1 MSNKATDFIHPVEI
15 IGDGKSNA
23 LCEIVLKP
31 HLATNKNT
39 VYYGLNNGGYTGSYS
54 TAHSKVGPGSYVVS
68 VPASWFNR
76 NNSVLVIEINTN
88 DSNNKFVSGSY
99 AHSMLLY
106 NPGSKYKNYV
116 SNFLYPT
123 KTYPGEICTINILPP
138 KDAHAN
144 GVVYDVDILYHSS
157 VGRETIATNRGTGK
171 FSFVVPELAINSSMT
186 VRVTTK
192 DKKKNSILG
201 VIAQSIKIEK
211 TEFKAPEIILPSNYI
226 LSITEGVN
234 AKIKGT
240 SENINDYKIIYT
252 KQHCDVAQAVSKYTT
267 VDSYYAASQT
277 ELKNRLLDYT
287 TNGPEYFVLKDF
299 DQPSTFI
306 TQDTGERNVFHIR
319 TPGTKDQQQ
328 FEDFYALQW
337 FKNIEPSDL
346 IHLYAIERG
355 KAYLNISESPNSRL
369 ISQVSMSN
377 WRCDHCQANDYRYW
391 NIQRNWNPYGRI
403 PTSSIKTALNQY
415 QDITLTLRITMD
427 RQLNYPPN
435 IYITN
440 TSSNSETGAVYLTPI
455 SKGPSTIFDYTV
467 PVYYVVNQIANGQT
481 YLYFHTHWG
490 QNTNLNQ
497 ARYLSGI
504 VNVKT
509 APQEFVPTEANTYYK
524 YSHNDFNSITKISTS
539 SMTPYIVVPPAVR
552 PIELTVYDQTEKQLT
567 LSYTNPL
574 HGIGSSNLS
583 TYEELGS
590 INFDMSKGDDLND
603 LSDLNE
609 NDYTLDLNRTEYRE
623 LTYEKKI
630 RLSSDLVDK
639 INKTLENDLYIDLS
653 LLSVDNENI
662 NFKPIANNDIKIQIM
677 FSNNDNNKTRVLDI
691 GSNLIDLKKAQYDL
705 KKINLNKSLLLS
717 TNFNTIH
724 MLYNIDPYDQGK
736 AFNTEY
742 WEMMIDG
749 NRVIEAIGW
758 RKIGTSVSSCK
769 FVSNTYE
776 ISRYAYGY
784 YNYELRLC
792 LENLS
797 TDKALYKAPKI
808 IAKHRN
814 GETQLAPTN
823 LGSIKPGEDILYKIP
838 KELYD
843 PNYDEVIE
851 FVMTPETPYPIDI
864 SDISF
869 SNAYIEVIG
878 LDTIEETVDKYS
890 SGFTASIKFFKER
903 KDVSNASVSLF
914 DPVQCVDVILCC
926 YDENGGLINRTANK
940 RRDIYNGKEFIYY
953 SDRKWHNFF
962 NKKYEHNTKYQP
974 NYRMTFNIPE
984 NTKQIYAM
992 AFTYGNWHD
1001 NPSIYSMSN
1010 IVTVGSTNK
1019 NMALEFITPT
1029 PVVDDISNNLY
1040 ANVNRNNP
1048 AIEIKVNAPQNNIQV
1063 SNELKENRMNLAM
1076 SSFDLNIWRSNPLIY
1091 STNRQYGY
1099 EQPVFNAIDL
1109 YRQNNV
1115 LNALE
1120 PLYNNIEYYSQWSSL
1135 YGAELINSPNHNSE
1149 NDVVDVE
1156 SLYTIY
1162 EDEGDKYISN
1172 RGVPYI
1178 EIPANL
1184 FNYDRTCI
1192 TLFLDTDFG
1201 VNNAE

>member
-1 MSNKATDFIHPVEI
+1 MSNKSTDFTHPI
-15 IGDGKSNA
+15 DLQGDGTIDII
-23 LCEIVLKP
+23 CEMKLKP
-31 HLATNKNT
+31 HLQTNKNSIYLALGNGSLSTKYNKVAPGTYSLT
-39 VYYGLNNGGYTGSYS
+39 V
-54 TAHSKVGPGSYVVS
+54 PR
-68 VPASWFNR
+68 SWFNR
-76 NNSVLVIEINTN
+76 NNGYITIQVDTY
-88 DSNNKFVSGSY
+88 DANNKFVSGSFS
-99 AHSMLLY
+99 HSILLY
-106 NPGSKYKNYV
+106 NPKYKNYL
-116 SNFLYPT
+116 SNFLYPLT
-123 KTYPGEICTINILPP
+123 TYPGEICTINILPP
-138 KDAHAN
+138 KDAYAN
-144 GVVYDVDILYHSS
+144 GLKYDVDINYHRD
-157 VGRETIATNRGTGK
+157 VGRETISTNRSTGK
-171 FSFVVPELAINSSMT
+171 FSFVTPELAINSSLT

-192 DKKKNSILG
+192 DAKTGSVLG
-201 VIAQSIKIEK
+201 TIAQSIKVAPSN
-211 TEFKAPEIILPSNYI
+211 FKVPEIILPDNYT

-267 VDSYYAASQT
+267 VDGYYAASQS
-277 ELKNRLLDYT
+277 ELKSRLLDYT
-287 TNGPEYFVLKDF
+287 TNSPEYFILKDF
-299 DQPSTFI
+299 DQSSTFI
-306 TQDTGERNVFHIR
+306 TQDTGERNIFHIR
-319 TPGTKDQQQ
+319 TPETKDQKQ

-355 KAYLNISESPNSRL
+355 KRYMNISEAPNTRF

-377 WRCDHCQANDYRYW
+377 WKCDHCQANDYRYW
-391 NIQRNWNPYGRI
+391 NIQKNWNPYGRI

-440 TSSNSETGAVYLTPI
+440 TSSNDETGAVYLTPI
-455 SKGPSTIFDYTV
+455 SKGPSKIFDYTV
-467 PVYYVVNQIANGQT
+467 PVYYVVNQISNGQT
-481 YLYFHTHWG
+481 YLYLHTHWG

-504 VNVKT
+504 IDVKT

-524 YSHNDFNSITKISTS
+524 YSNNNFDNIIKIPTS
-539 SMTPYIVVPPAVR
+539 SMTPYIVLPPAVR
-552 PIELTVYDQTEKQLT
+552 PIELTVYEQTERQLT

-583 TYEELGS
+583 TYEKLGS
-590 INFDMSKGDDLND
+590 VSFDMSSGDDLND

-609 NDYTLDLNRTEYRE
+609 NDYTLDLNRAEYRE

-630 RLSSDLVDK
+630 KMSSDLIEK
-639 INKTLENDLYIDLS
+639 INKTLTNSLYIDLNIS
-653 LLSVDNENI
+653 SVDNASL
-662 NFKPIANNDIKIQIM
+662 NFKPIANNDIKVQVM
-677 FSNNDNNKTRVLDI
+677 FSNDDNNKIRVLDI
-691 GSNLIDLKKAQYDL
+691 GSNLIDLKKSQYNL
-705 KKINLNKSLLLS
+705 KKINLNKALLTG

-736 AFNTEY
+736 AFKTEH
-742 WEMMIDG
+742 WEMLIDG
-749 NRVIEAIGW
+749 SRIIENIGW
-758 RKIGTSVSSCK
+758 RRFGTSIGSCK
-769 FVSNTYE
+769 FVSNTYDV
-776 ISRYAYGY
+776 SRYAIGY

-792 LENLS
+792 LENIS
-797 TDKALYKAPKI
+797 ISNNKELYKAPKI

-814 GETQLAPTN
+814 GETQLAPSN
-823 LGSIKPGEDILYKIP
+823 LGVIKPGEDITYKIP

-851 FVMTPETPYPIDI
+851 FTMSPETPYPIDI
-864 SDISF
+864 PDISF
-869 SNAYIEVIG
+869 TNAYVEVIG
-878 LDTIEETVDKYS
+878 MDTIEEVIDKFS
-890 SGFTASIKFFKER
+890 SGFTASIDFFQER
-903 KDVSNASVSLF
+903 KDVSNANISLF

-926 YDENGGLINRTANK
+926 YDEEGKLINRTANK

-962 NKKYEHNTKYQP
+962 NEKYKHNTKYQSS
-974 NYRMTFNIPE
+974 YRMTFNIPE

-1010 IVTVGSTNK
+1010 IITSGSTNK
-1019 NMALEFITPT
+1019 NMSLEFVTPN
-1029 PVVDDISNNLY
+1029 PVLDDTNNSLY

-1048 AIEIKVNAPQNNIQV
+1048 SIEIKINAPQNNIQLL
-1063 SNELKENRMNLAM
+1063 NELKENKMNLAT
-1076 SSFDLNIWRSNPLIY
+1076 SNFNLNTWKNNPLIY
-1091 STNRQYGY
+1091 SINKQYGY
-1099 EQPVFNAIDL
+1099 EQPIFNAIDL

-1135 YGAELINSPNHNSE
+1135 YGTTLVNSPNHNSE
-1149 NDVVDVE
+1149 NDVVDIE

-1201 VNNAE
+1201 VNNAK